1 MQQQD
6 EVALK
11 LHTAKD
17 GIVWYASGI
26 AAPRSSGQIADV
38 FLLSPAVHKIGL
50 RIRTLGVPQNAEL
63 ITALY
68 LRRRKNEIV
77 TIEIAGPNIC
87 EAPDELEDPELVIH
101 RMRATALAS
110 ACGGWHTVNDADYLT
125 YAMISRMDRTGDAF
139 DSTAAAYYQAHPVQQ
154 ALSFIPTISPEHA
167 ARLLKTIVDPRWYVD
182 RRSPERNGKLALYM
196 GLTPD
201 VQKRVS
207 DSAKLIHK
215 SRDIRC
221 SLVLETWKNRH
232 PGGVDLADPRNFLY
246 RVHKAA
252 GEGVRG
258 DLRASQAFLRYLRY
272 NWLAALER
280 RVGAKDGLFAPDMFF
295 KTPGEQDAYKQHMA
309 GN

>member
-11 LHTAKD
+11 LHIDKD

-26 AAPRSSGQIADV
+26 AAPCSSGQIADV
-38 FLLSPAVHKIGL
+38 FLLTPLMHKMGL
-50 RIRTLGVPQNAEL
+50 RIRTLGIPQNAEL

-68 LRRRKNEIV
+68 LRRRKNEISAV
-77 TIEIAGPNIC
+77 EVAGPNIC
-87 EAPDELEDPELVIH
+87 ESHDELQDPELVIH

-110 ACGGWHTVNDADYLT
+110 ACGGWHTVTEADYLT
-125 YAMISRMDRTGDAF
+125 YSLISRMARTGDAF
-139 DSTAAAYYQAHPVQQ
+139 DSTTAAYYQAHPAQQ
-154 ALSFIPTISPEHA
+154 ALSFIPTLSREHA
-167 ARLLKTIVDPRWYVD
+167 ARVLKTIVDPRWYVD

-207 DSAKLIHK
+207 DATKLIHK
-215 SRDIRC
+215 GRDIRC
-221 SLVLETWKNRH
+221 GLVLEAWKGQH
-232 PGGVDLADPRNFLY
+232 PGSVDLADPRNFLY
-246 RVHKAA
+246 RVYKAA

-258 DLRASQAFLRYLRY
+258 DLRASQTFLRYLRY

-280 RVGAKDGLFAPDMFF
+280 RGGAKDGLFAPDMFF
-295 KTPGEQDAYKQHMA
+295 KTPGEQEAYKQHMVS
-309 GN
+309 G